1 MWLLL
6 FISVFRSCGAANL
19 RSSAGRSQWEC
30 WLGTGPH
37 GAAGQI
43 QLCLIVC
50 CLPEIIRCVSDQAD
64 RFRWSS
70 GIFFDLQALP
80 AVLPRL
86 VAVSKTK
93 PPDMVVE
100 AYRQGQRNFGENYV
114 SSAFAELKKKM
125 APALTRLTRSSICC
139 AGERTGGESFRS
151 SGRCTHQMELI
162 SPTDGFHNS
171 RF

>member
-1 MWLLL
+1 MGPHRLLL
-6 FISVFRSCGAANL
+6 IG
-19 RSSAGRSQWEC
+19 G
-30 WLGTGPH
+30 
-37 GAAGQI
+37 
-43 QLCLIVC
+43 
-50 CLPEIIRCVSDQAD
+50 VSDRAG
-64 RFRWSS
+64 RFRWAS

-114 SSAFAELKKKM
+114 SSERVSRA
-125 APALTRLTRSSICC
+125 APQPGAALTRGPVCC
-139 AGERTGGESFRS
+139 AGERAGGEGLGP
-151 SGRCTHQMELI
+151 SGRCARQAEEVASTDA
-162 SPTDGFHNS
+162 SPNS